1 LRAKWHKPVSQ
12 ENLILRIKSR
22 KYPIKRK
29 LTDTVVQNLSLS
41 LPRKIKMLIPKRSVA
56 PKLLP
61 KKKLVFIGD
70 SYSKCIITKKNLET
84 RGISGANTK
93 NMLEKLVTAD
103 AVLPHSSKTEKIGMY
118 LYSIN
123 YTASVNFGIS
133 SASL

>member
-1 LRAKWHKPVSQ
+1 MKIRF
-12 ENLILRIKSR
+12 KSR

-70 SYSKCIITKKNLET
+70 SYSQCIITKENLET

-93 NMLEKLVTAD
+93 NMLEKLVTAG
-103 AVLPHSSKTEKIGMY
+103 AVLPHSSETGKIGMY
-118 LYSIN
+118 
-123 YTASVNFGIS
+123 YTV
-133 SASL
+133 